1 MDLSI
6 FSTPE
11 AWISLVT
18 LLFLEIVLGVDN
30 IVFIIMTTDR
40 LPARLQPIGR
50 KLGLLGAFVSRALF
64 LCFAS
69 FLVSMTNPLLTVPV
83 IGWQPSL
90 RDLVLALGG
99 AYLIYK
105 GVTELHAALTLR
117 DEKAENDDGAP
128 RKSIG
133 LAGAVATIMVMDI
146 VFSIDSVI
154 TAVGL
159 ADHLIIMIA
168 AVMLAI
174 ILMMVFIDT
183 IADFINS
190 HIEMTILALTFIV
203 AIGVLLVI
211 DGLGFHTGIEIEA
224 LGISLEKAMV
234 YFGMVFSLVMT
245 LLQMRYRSNHA
256 KWVAEQNQAMKK
268 IVAEE
273 SEPKLPQHAPRV
285 SAIKEEE

>member
-40 LPARLQPIGR
+40 LPARLQPLGR
-50 KLGLLGAFVSRALF
+50 KLGLLGAFVSRTLF

-69 FLVSMTNPLLTVPV
+69 FLVSMTNPLFTAPF

-105 GVTELHAALTLR
+105 GVTELHATLTLR

-159 ADHLIIMIA
+159 ADHLIIMIL

-174 ILMMVFIDT
+174 ILMMVFIDA
-183 IADFINS
+183 IADFINT

-203 AIGVLLVI
+203 AIGVLLVL
-211 DGLGFHTGIEIEA
+211 DGLGLHTGVEIEA

-256 KWVAEQNQAMKK
+256 KWVAEQNQAMKQV
-268 IVAEE
+268 VAADAA
-273 SEPKLPQHAPRV
+273 PKSPQHAPRV

>member
-105 GVTELHAALTLR
+105 GVTELHATLTLR

>member
-105 GVTELHAALTLR
+105 GVTELHVTLTLR

>member
-40 LPARLQPIGR
+40 LPARLQPLGR

-69 FLVSMTNPLLTVPV
+69 FLVSMTNPLFTVPV

-99 AYLIYK
+99 VYLIYK
-105 GVTELHAALTLR
+105 GATELHATLTLR
-117 DEKAENDDGAP
+117 DEKAENDDEAP

-133 LAGAVATIMVMDI
+133 LVGAVATIMVMDV

-159 ADHLIIMIA
+159 ADHLIIMIT

-174 ILMMVFIDT
+174 ILMMIFIDA
-183 IADFINS
+183 IADFINT

-203 AIGVLLVI
+203 AIGVLLVL
-211 DGLGFHTGIEIEA
+211 DGLGLHTGIEIEA

-234 YFGMVFSLVMT
+234 YFAMVFSLVMT

-256 KWVAEQNQAMKK
+256 KWVAEQNQAMKQV
-268 IVAEE
+268 VAADAA
-273 SEPKLPQHAPRV
+273 PKAPQHAPRV